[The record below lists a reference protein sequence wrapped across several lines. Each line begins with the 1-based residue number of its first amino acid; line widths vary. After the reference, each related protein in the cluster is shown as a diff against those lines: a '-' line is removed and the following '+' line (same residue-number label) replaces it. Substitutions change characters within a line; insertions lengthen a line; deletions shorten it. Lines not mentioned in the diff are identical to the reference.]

1 MILYSFF
8 KRKWT
13 FLASIMLHQ
22 HIKLHQHRYYIY
34 KGKQKLKL
42 LTACDNLVLFCTFD
56 ASDYQFLA
64 RLYESTGRAIAL
76 ATTSAL
82 ALHKMLKFLVKVF
95 KSLYL
100 LNPWMDLVDTLPDA
114 RYWSEGLCCAITTHV
129 NDLQG
134 HRLWNFK
141 LKFLVK
147 VFEVF
152 IFWSFSWI
160 LLILCLMLDTGL
172 KFYGVPSRP
181 TSVTLRSRSR
191 ILKF

>member
-13 FLASIMLHQ
+13 FLASNQ
-22 HIKLHQHRYYIY
+22 RIKLHQHRYYIY

-76 ATTSAL
+76 ATASAL

-100 LNPWMDLVDTLPDA
+100 LNPWMDLLDTLPD
-114 RYWSEGLCCAITTHV
+114 G
-129 NDLQG
+129 
-134 HRLWNFK
+134 LWNFK

-172 KFYGVPSRP
+172 KFYGVPSQP